1 MRFTSL
7 NTIKV
12 LAVLLYFS
20 ACKDYK
26 PEMERALM
34 ERDSVMMVSEAKDSS
49 INEFIETL
57 NAIELNLDSITQSQN
72 AISMDTKDEI
82 EFNQDIRDRISA
94 NISVIGSLL
103 EENQQKISDLEDKL
117 KRSNINLSSLRK
129 QVQRLKS
136 DIEMKDAELSE
147 LNQRL
152 VELKLVV
159 DSLNTS
165 VDSLNVQN
173 AGKDKIISEQT
184 GKINTAYYVIGTY
197 KELKEKNIISAEG
210 GFLGIGKEKILKP
223 DFNADVFTKIDITKV
238 QEFVLNDK
246 DVKIV
251 TNHPS
256 DSYSFEKDGDTIISL
271 KITNHTRFWS
281 TSKYLVII
289 TG

>member
-1 MRFTSL
+1 
-7 NTIKV
+7 
-12 LAVLLYFS
+12 
-20 ACKDYK
+20 
-26 PEMERALM
+26 MERALM
-34 ERDSVMMVSEAKDSS
+34 ERDSVLMVSEAKDSS

-57 NAIELNLDSITQSQN
+57 NAIELNLDSITQAQN

-103 EENQQKISDLEDKL
+103 EENQNKITDLEEKL

-136 DIEMKDAELSE
+136 DIEMKDAEISE

-184 GKINTAYYVIGTY
+184 SKTRTGVPYLNRIPGLGLLFGSVTDTTSRSETIVMITPTVIENTAD
-197 KELKEKNIISAEG
+197 LKAVS
-210 GFLGIGKEKILKP
+210 
-223 DFNADVFTKIDITKV
+223 DDIRTEFRKV
-238 QEFVLNDK
+238 PP
-246 DVKIV
+246 I
-251 TNHPS
+251 NHATLQGE
-256 DSYSFEKDGDTIISL
+256 D
-271 KITNHTRFWS
+271 
-281 TSKYLVII
+281 
-289 TG
+289 